1 MCIRKVVLW
10 IVAISVS
17 SAAVLEAQPG
27 GRRGGMG
34 GGIVPEQIFV
44 LLAIDEKFKVT
55 DKQLPA
61 LRQALTPLY
70 VEQQQ
75 MLAEMFSGEVDF
87 RAMREKMREQQT
99 KMRDKITTALATAL
113 DAEQIEAL
121 KAHLQQEHSSSASA
135 VGRGG
140 VETVRRAVGF
150 RILSTQQQHFPRL
163 HLCPD
168 PQAVQVHAAGQCAPC
183 IVAAVPSYPIAS
195 CCSDASN

>member
-121 KAHLQQEHSSSASA
+121 KAHLQQEQRQQQRQ
-135 VGRGG
+135 RGG
-140 VETVRRAVGF
+140 PRGGWRRSTGRWVLEYSQRNNNIF
-150 RILSTQQQHFPRL
+150 RVST
-163 HLCPD
+163 
-168 PQAVQVHAAGQCAPC
+168 CAP
-183 IVAAVPSYPIAS
+183 IRKRYRYTPLASVPPAS
-195 CCSDASN
+195 LRPSQVIR

>member
-27 GRRGGMG
+27 GRRGGMGGGMG

-121 KAHLQQEHSSSASA
+121 KAHLQQEQRQ
-135 VGRGG
+135 RGG
-140 VETVRRAVGF
+140 PRGGGDGPQGGGF
-150 RILSTQQQHFPRL
+150 
-163 HLCPD
+163 
-168 PQAVQVHAAGQCAPC
+168 
-183 IVAAVPSYPIAS
+183 
-195 CCSDASN
+195 